1 MSGKL
6 KANPR
11 NRAKADKLKIR
22 AALVSNRGINAG
34 LIGSYLKNAAM
45 HKKVGGLAMPPIV
58 QYVPARG
65 AGHIARKK

>member
-11 NRAKADKLKIR
+11 NRIKADKLKTR
-22 AALVSNRGINAG
+22 AALILNRGINAG
-34 LIGSYLKNAAM
+34 LNGSYLKNAAM
-45 HKKVGGLAMPPIV
+45 HKMRGGLAMPSFV